1 MTTIPQFTGMEEISM
16 SEWASLIT
24 KLETLRKREESLK
37 YEISTVI
44 TGIEAYL
51 LEELNVCLPKKGRS
65 R

>member
-1 MTTIPQFTGMEEISM
+1 M

-37 YEISTVI
+37 DEISTVI

-51 LEELNVCLPKKGRS
+51 LEELEGEGVDE
-65 R
+65 